1 MRTVTAFVGLLATVF
16 GFAVV
21 ADRGLAGLFDLD
33 YLVVTLVG
41 ALALVQGVRYGLKR
55 RKTPF
60 HATKTD
66 DPELR
71 YHVPTPGDDIDI
83 DSASGRSLG
92 RAQKQER
99 VRERLREAALET
111 LTGYGGLTLEEAEA
125 RLDAG
130 TWTDDPVAAAALQE
144 SPPRPSLASRLRAM
158 FRTESPFARS
168 ARRVVDELV
177 AIQEG
182 RR

>member
-1 MRTVTAFVGLLATVF
+1 MRTVTAFAGLTATVF

-21 ADRGLAGLFDLD
+21 VNRGLAGAFGLD

-41 ALALVQGVRYGLKR
+41 ALALVQGIRYGLSR
-55 RKTPF
+55 RKTTF
-60 HATKTD
+60 HATTTD

-71 YHVPTPGDDIDI
+71 YHVPVPGDDVDVEF
-83 DSASGRSLG
+83 AGERSLG
-92 RAQKQER
+92 RAQKRER
-99 VRERLREAALET
+99 VRERLREAARET
-111 LTGYGGLTLEEAEA
+111 LVGYGGLTPEEAQE

-130 TWTDDPVAAAALQE
+130 TWTDDPVAAAALRE
-144 SPPRPSLASRLRAM
+144 SPPRPSLVARVRAM
-158 FRTESPFARS
+158 LRTESPFERS

-182 RR
+182 SR